1 MRRTLVVRLRRKI
14 NLQNCKAPERFF
26 PALYNLRFHAR
37 RAYSWLQSGMPYEL
51 FLALRYLRER
61 RPRRLLARATALAA
75 ILGIAFGVAAL
86 IVALAL
92 ANGFRDEMRD
102 KILRG
107 TAHITLMRRDASSI
121 PDWRALTKRIRE
133 TEGVREASA
142 TTYDGALLSGTNSS
156 AYAILRGLDRDH
168 ARAIAEVRRTLIA
181 GSIEPLLNEPSPFQ
195 QGESAPPISP
205 EEKRDGP
212 DDSPITSFDEIPS
225 EAAMPNAVIGA
236 ELAAQT
242 NLRVGDTATIVSG
255 EATLTP
261 LGLAPRFRR
270 VRVVGLFQSGLY
282 EYDAAWIYLSLD
294 TAASFAGADATAASV
309 ISIEAIDIYS
319 VEQVSARL
327 RAELGPE
334 YTSVNWQEANRPL
347 FAALA
352 LERRMGLFIIALII
366 LIATINITTTLVLI
380 VVERRADIAIL
391 GAMGA
396 RARSIMLV
404 FIIEG
409 AIIGIIGIIAGVI
422 LGLAACMVGN
432 RYKLVSLPADI
443 YSISNVPFHA
453 RASDIALAAAVAFVL
468 SLLATLYPARSAAR
482 LRPAEALRDS

>member
-1 MRRTLVVRLRRKI
+1 
-14 NLQNCKAPERFF
+14 
-26 PALYNLRFHAR
+26 
-37 RAYSWLQSGMPYEL
+37 MPYEL

-61 RPRRLLARATALAA
+61 RPRRLARATALAA

-102 KILRG
+102 KILKG
-107 TAHITLMRRDASSI
+107 TAHITLMRRDAQPI
-121 PDWRALTKRIRE
+121 ADWRALTERIRE
-133 TEGVREASA
+133 TEGVTEASA
-142 TTYDGALLSGTNSS
+142 TTYDGALLSGASNS
-156 AYAILRGLDRDH
+156 AYAILRGVDRNQ
-168 ARAIAEVRRTLIA
+168 ARAIEEVRRTLVA

-195 QGESAPPISP
+195 TGERASQTSP
-205 EEKRDGP
+205 ADEKRAGP

-255 EATLTP
+255 EAQLTP

-270 VRVVGLFQSGLY
+270 VRIVGLFQSGLY
-282 EYDAAWIYLSLD
+282 EYDASWIYLSLD
-294 TAASFAGADATAASV
+294 TAASFAGADAPSASV
-309 ISIEAIDIYS
+309 ISIEAADIYE

-334 YTSVNWQEANRPL
+334 YTMVNWQEANRPL

-366 LIATINITTTLVLI
+366 LIATLNITTTLVLL
-380 VVERRADIAIL
+380 VVERRADIAVL

-396 RARSIMLV
+396 RTLSIMFI

-409 AIIGIIGIIAGVI
+409 ALIGIIGIAAGI
-422 LGLAACMVGN
+422 TLGLAACVVGD

-453 RASDIALAAAVAFVL
+453 RASDIALAAAVAFIL

-482 LRPAEALRDS
+482 LRPAEALRDN